1 MYGKQLAAIWQK
13 RMELAQLKELCYDL
27 TMQAPVCR
35 LWNKYD
41 FNNAVV
47 QHLTAST
54 GKRSI
59 AFNYY
64 LVTW

>member
-35 LWNKYD
+35 L
-41 FNNAVV
+41 
-47 QHLTAST
+47 
-54 GKRSI
+54 
-59 AFNYY
+59 
-64 LVTW
+64 